1 MVPDAAADGFGGLTL
16 HQFFTLVAALHAHI
30 FVFDLVDFSVSEQ
43 QCFRQRAAG
52 RVWFQA
58 GRAFVLLLKAQ
69 GGFCLA
75 ADSIVD
81 FSLDRNTLFRQGGAG
96 RIQFVGFRSRL
107 LDIRLQRRVCP
118 FFLGQFQ
125 TGSGTVQTIFTFG
138 GGRGFCCLFRFL
150 FIFMP
155 VLDVLGPFQNFFGL
169 ALGIRGIILFRFPA
183 GNILHSAVSLI
194 FYHQTVTGHGLGDFG
209 FCLQFFQS
217 SSPPIG
223 QRPVSM
229 SAMYLRIGNTCGGE
243 TALPSVFIRL
253 LRFGTSSVRRGMSAG
268 SSAQRECPSICAG
281 NPSATL
287 PSPG

>member
-1 MVPDAAADGFGGLTL
+1 MLPTAADWPGL
-16 HQFFTLVAALHAHI
+16 
-30 FVFDLVDFSVSEQ
+30 VSSW
-43 QCFRQRAAG
+43 AG
-52 RVWFQA
+52 LCPAVQSA
-58 GRAFVLLLKAQ
+58 GWISPCRWRHRKLF
-69 GGFCLA
+69 
-75 ADSIVD
+75 
-81 FSLDRNTLFRQGGAG
+81 LDRDTLLRQSGAG
-96 RIQFVGFRSRL
+96 RIQLVGFRSRL

-118 FFLGQFQ
+118 FFFGQFQ
-125 TGSGTVQTIFTFG
+125 TCRRTVQAFFTLGGFRSLFGFFFALCLSFTSSVRSSIF
-138 GGRGFCCLFRFL
+138 RSCPRNPLSN
-150 FIFMP
+150 P
-155 VLDVLGPFQNFFGL
+155 VPLPDWKHSLQCRPLDF
-169 ALGIRGIILFRFPA
+169 
-183 GNILHSAVSLI
+183 H
-194 FYHQTVTGHGLGDFG
+194 HQTITGHGLGDFG

-268 SSAQRECPSICAG
+268 SLAQRECPSICAG

>member
-1 MVPDAAADGFGGLTL
+1 MQA
-16 HQFFTLVAALHAHI
+16 I
-30 FVFDLVDFSVSEQ
+30 F
-43 QCFRQRAAG
+43 A
-52 RVWFQA
+52 
-58 GRAFVLLLKAQ
+58 
-69 GGFCLA
+69 
-75 ADSIVD
+75 
-81 FSLDRNTLFRQGGAG
+81 
-96 RIQFVGFRSRL
+96 
-107 LDIRLQRRVCP
+107 
-118 FFLGQFQ
+118 
-125 TGSGTVQTIFTFG
+125 FG
-138 GGRGFCCLFRFL
+138 GGCGFCRLFRFL

-155 VLDVLGPFQNFFGL
+155 VLDVLRPFQNFFGL
-169 ALGIRGIILFRFPA
+169 ALGIRGVILFCFTSR
-183 GNILHSAVSLI
+183 NILHSAVCLI
-194 FYHQTVTGHGLGDFG
+194 FHHQTITGHGLGDFG

-243 TALPSVFIRL
+243 TAFPSVFIRL

>member
-1 MVPDAAADGFGGLTL
+1 MNGCNSGSARSS
-16 HQFFTLVAALHAHI
+16 
-30 FVFDLVDFSVSEQ
+30 SVSS
-43 QCFRQRAAG
+43 RRAAEPCKPSSLSA
-52 RVWFQA
+52 VSTA
-58 GRAFVLLLKAQ
+58 
-69 GGFCLA
+69 CLA
-75 ADSIVD
+75 
-81 FSLDRNTLFRQGGAG
+81 FSLPCACPLRP
-96 RIQFVGFRSRL
+96 
-107 LDIRLQRRVCP
+107 RRVP
-118 FFLGQFQ
+118 EFFSF
-125 TGSGTVQTIFTFG
+125 
-138 GGRGFCCLFRFL
+138 
-150 FIFMP
+150 
-155 VLDVLGPFQNFFGL
+155 
-169 ALGIRGIILFRFPA
+169 ALGIRGIILFCLPA
-183 GNILHSAVSLI
+183 GNVLHSSVSLI

-253 LRFGTSSVRRGMSAG
+253 LRFGTSSVRREMSAG

>member
-1 MVPDAAADGFGGLTL
+1 MR
-16 HQFFTLVAALHAHI
+16 
-30 FVFDLVDFSVSEQ
+30 EQ
-43 QCFRQRAAG
+43 QCFRQRTAG

-75 ADSIVD
+75 AGGIVD
-81 FSLDRNTLFRQGGAG
+81 FFLDRDALFRQSGAG
-96 RIQFVGFRSRL
+96 CIQLVGLRSRL

-125 TGSGTVQTIFTFG
+125 TGGGTVQTIFTFG
-138 GGRGFCCLFRFL
+138 GGCGFCGFFRFL

-169 ALGIRGIILFRFPA
+169 ALGIRGIVLFRLPA
-183 GNILHSAVSLI
+183 GNVLHSAVSLI
-194 FYHQTVTGHGLGDFG
+194 FHHQTVTGHGLGDFG
-209 FCLQFFQS
+209 FCLQFFQG

>member
-1 MVPDAAADGFGGLTL
+1 MVPDAAADDLGGLML
-16 HQFFTLVAALHAHI
+16 HQFFTLVATLHTHI

-58 GRAFVLLLKAQ
+58 GRAFVLLLKPQ

-75 ADSIVD
+75 AGCIVN
-81 FSLDRNTLFRQGGAG
+81 FFLDRDTLLRQSGAG
-96 RIQFVGFRSRL
+96 RIQLVGLCFRL
-107 LDIRLQRRVCP
+107 VDVRLQLRVCP
-118 FFLGQFQ
+118 FVLGQFQ
-125 TGSGTVQTIFTFG
+125 TGSGTVQTIFTLGVFRSLFG
-138 GGRGFCCLFRFL
+138 FFLCL
-150 FIFMP
+150 
-155 VLDVLGPFQNFFGL
+155 VLVLYVLGAFQYFFGL
-169 ALGIRGIILFRFPA
+169 ALGIRRIILFRLPA
-183 GNILHSAVSLI
+183 GNILYSAVRLI
-194 FYHQTVTGHGLGDFG
+194 FHYQTVTGHGLGDFG

-268 SSAQRECPSICAG
+268 SLAQRECPSICAG

>member
-1 MVPDAAADGFGGLTL
+1 M
-16 HQFFTLVAALHAHI
+16 
-30 FVFDLVDFSVSEQ
+30 DFSVGKQ

-52 RVWFQA
+52 RVGFQA

-75 ADSIVD
+75 AGCIVD
-81 FSLDRNTLFRQGGAG
+81 FSLDRNTLFRQSGAG
-96 RIQFVGFRSRL
+96 CIQLVSLCFRFL
-107 LDIRLQRRVCP
+107 NKRLQCRVCP

-125 TGSGTVQTIFTFG
+125 TGGGTVQAIFAFG
-138 GGRGFCCLFRFL
+138 GGRCFCCLFRFL

-155 VLDVLGPFQNFFGL
+155 VLDVLGPFQYFFGL
-169 ALGIRGIILFRFPA
+169 ALGIRRIILFRLPA
-183 GNILHSAVSLI
+183 GNVLHSAVRLI

-209 FCLQFFQS
+209 FCLQFFQG

>member
-1 MVPDAAADGFGGLTL
+1 M
-16 HQFFTLVAALHAHI
+16 
-30 FVFDLVDFSVSEQ
+30 DFSVSEQ
-43 QCFRQRAAG
+43 QRFRQWAAG

-58 GRAFVLLLKAQ
+58 GRAFVLLLKMQ
-69 GGFCLA
+69 DGFRLA
-75 ADSIVD
+75 AGCIVN
-81 FSLDRNTLFRQGGAG
+81 FFLDRDTLLRQSGAG
-96 RIQFVGFRSRL
+96 RIQLVGLCFRL
-107 LDIRLQRRVCP
+107 VDVRLQLRVCP
-118 FFLGQFQ
+118 FVLGQFQ

-138 GGRGFCCLFRFL
+138 GGRCFCCLFRFL

-155 VLDVLGPFQNFFGL
+155 VLDVLGPFQYFFGL
-169 ALGIRGIILFRFPA
+169 AFGIRRIILFRLPA
-183 GNILHSAVSLI
+183 GNVLHSAVSLI

-253 LRFGTSSVRRGMSAG
+253 LRFGTSSVKRGMSAG
-268 SSAQRECPSICAG
+268 SLAQRECPSICAG

>member
-1 MVPDAAADGFGGLTL
+1 M
-16 HQFFTLVAALHAHI
+16 
-30 FVFDLVDFSVSEQ
+30 DFSVGEQ
-43 QCFRQRAAG
+43 QCFRNWAAG

-58 GRAFVLLLKAQ
+58 GWAFVLLFKAQ
-69 GGFCLA
+69 GGFRLA
-75 ADSIVD
+75 AGGIVD
-81 FSLDRNTLFRQGGAG
+81 FFFDRDTLFRQSGAG
-96 RIQFVGFRSRL
+96 CIQFVGFRSCL

-125 TGSGTVQTIFTFG
+125 TGSGTVQAIFAFG
-138 GGRGFCCLFRFL
+138 GGRCFCCLFRFL

-169 ALGIRGIILFRFPA
+169 ALGIRGVVLFRFPT
-183 GNILHSAVSLI
+183 GNILYSAVRLI
-194 FYHQTVTGHGLGDFG
+194 FHHQTVTGHGLGDFG